1 MSQTD
6 KILMGSI
13 GLCGLILTAAGFFL
27 AHQSW
32 RAERAAAT
40 LDLYSGLSDSPET
53 PVWMA
58 QIKSDLAPPRDARMW
73 ELEAERRLRANGLSD
88 SKAAFQFLRQAQN
101 LAPARPSIRMRQ
113 AYLALREPQ
122 STGEFNRYY
131 IDWYTLAPHDTTMQV
146 WRMTIAAAG
155 WERLTPQARL
165 MALADA
171 EDLCLRWGRAKTLE
185 IAGSGGTAPQLA
197 TTLRLE
203 REKAKCT
210 LP

>member
-1 MSQTD
+1 
-6 KILMGSI
+6 MGSI
-13 GLCGLILTAAGFFL
+13 SLCGLILAVAGSFL

-32 RAERAAAT
+32 RAERAAAI

-58 QIKSDLAPPRDARMW
+58 QIKSDLAPPRDARIL

-88 SKAAFQFLRQAQN
+88 SKAAFKLLHQAQD

-122 STGEFNRYY
+122 STGDFNRYY
-131 IDWYTLAPHDTTMQV
+131 AQWYTLAPHDTTLQV

-155 WERLTPQARL
+155 WDRLTPQARM

-185 IAGSGGTAPQLA
+185 IAGSGGAAPQLA
-197 TTLRLE
+197 TALRLE

>member
-1 MSQTD
+1 MARTD

-13 GLCGLILTAAGFFL
+13 SLCGLILALAGSFL

-58 QIKSDLAPPRDARMW
+58 QIKSDLAPPRDARIL

-88 SKAAFQFLRQAQN
+88 SKAAFKLLHQAQG

-122 STGEFNRYY
+122 STGDFNRYY
-131 IDWYTLAPHDTTMQV
+131 AQWYTLAPHDTTLQV

-155 WERLTPQARL
+155 WDRLTPQARL

-171 EDLCLRWGRAKTLE
+171 EDLCRRWGRAKTLE
-185 IAGSGGTAPQLA
+185 IAGSGGAAPKLA
-197 TTLRLE
+197 TALRLE